1 MACRLP
7 CVSFCGPRPPPCRS
21 GTLLRFRRHSAPYA
35 MSMQE
40 PVRTSAI
47 GPRSAAPTV
56 GDPAQQPPGAADS
69 SGPAARTFETDRGAH
84 RSDAL
89 VVAAVTIITW
99 VLCGLFNVTEALQR
113 LTAPYERYQLDEL
126 PSVLL
131 VLGLGLTWFAARR
144 YQEAKTEIGLRK
156 SAQTQLAAALAENRR
171 LAQQYVALQ
180 EAERKALARELHD
193 ELGQYLNVIKL
204 DAVGIRD
211 ARTPDVDAAR
221 IRAAAIVEHCNHIHA
236 ALATLIRELRPPG
249 LDELGLAAALEHC
262 VQLWRVRLQ
271 TLALRLVIEGE
282 LGDLPEEIAV
292 TLFRLAQE
300 GLTNVAKHSAA
311 TRAEVRVTRSDID
324 ASTPASVSITI
335 TDDGIG
341 RAAGDDS
348 TGLGLIGMRERVHA
362 LRGTL
367 EVANTPGPGFVLSA
381 HIPLPPEIPPS

>member
-1 MACRLP
+1 
-7 CVSFCGPRPPPCRS
+7 
-21 GTLLRFRRHSAPYA
+21 
-35 MSMQE
+35 MSIQE
-40 PVRTSAI
+40 PVRTSTT
-47 GPRSAAPTV
+47 GPRPAAQAVAGTTQRAA
-56 GDPAQQPPGAADS
+56 GATDP
-69 SGPAARTFETDRGAH
+69 SGPALRTFATDRAAH
-84 RSDAL
+84 RRDAL
-89 VVAAVTIITW
+89 VVATVTIITW

-126 PSVLL
+126 PTVLL
-131 VLGLGLTWFAARR
+131 VLSLGLTWFAARR
-144 YQEAKTEIGLRK
+144 YHEAKTEIGLRK
-156 SAQTQLAAALAENRR
+156 SAQAQLAAALAENRR

-180 EAERKALARELHD
+180 EAERKSLARELHD

-211 ARTPDVDAAR
+211 ARIPDLDVAR
-221 IRAAAIVEHCNHIHA
+221 NRAAAIVEHCNHIHA
-236 ALATLIRELRPPG
+236 ALATLIRALRPPG

-262 VQLWRVRLQ
+262 VQLWRVRLP

-282 LGDLPEEIAV
+282 LSELPEEISV

-311 TRAEVRVTRSDID
+311 THAEVRVTRTGID
-324 ASTPASVSITI
+324 PSTPASVSITI

-348 TGLGLIGMRERVHA
+348 TGLGLIGMRERVYA

-367 EVANTPGPGFVLSA
+367 EVANAPGPGFVLSA
-381 HIPLPPEIPPS
+381 HIPLLPEISPS